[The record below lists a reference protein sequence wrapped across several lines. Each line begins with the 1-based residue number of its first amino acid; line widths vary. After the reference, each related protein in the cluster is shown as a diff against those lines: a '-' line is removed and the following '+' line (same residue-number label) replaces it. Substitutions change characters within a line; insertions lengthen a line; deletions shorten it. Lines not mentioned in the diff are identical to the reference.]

1 LKEKGEERKK
11 QKHCFPASPHTCKK
25 RIYVTALASLPLQT
39 HGKNVIITYQIKN
52 LYKKTRTSVDNKKS
66 YSKKKDSGSQ
76 ENPYSILPRFNL
88 ANEKITDQ
96 TKLQFSF
103 DGNPLRLCLSLHMQ
117 HKNHR
122 STQIFY
128 KINNKTGVDGK

>member
-52 LYKKTRTSVDNKKS
+52 LYKKTRTSVDNKK
-66 YSKKKDSGSQ
+66 
-76 ENPYSILPRFNL
+76 
-88 ANEKITDQ
+88 
-96 TKLQFSF
+96 
-103 DGNPLRLCLSLHMQ
+103 
-117 HKNHR
+117 
-122 STQIFY
+122 
-128 KINNKTGVDGK
+128 